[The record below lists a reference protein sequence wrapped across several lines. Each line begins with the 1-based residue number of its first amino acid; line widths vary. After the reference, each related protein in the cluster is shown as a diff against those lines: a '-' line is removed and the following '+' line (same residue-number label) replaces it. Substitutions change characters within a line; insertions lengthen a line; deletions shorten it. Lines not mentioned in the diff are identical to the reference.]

1 MKLKKRRVVELLEQ
15 LEQIQVAAIESEKK
29 YEKKISKINQQNQKS
44 ALNLIHYLALRNQD
58 IRELQDT
65 LGQLG
70 ISRLGRAESHVM
82 ASIVAV
88 TNLLKKILKKKQVK
102 DEKPPVS
109 FKKGRKI
116 LKANTSSLLGKKLK
130 GSKVRIMVTL
140 PAEAADDYKYI
151 KKLVTSG
158 MNSARIN
165 CAHDDTEVW
174 KRMIDKL
181 RKAKTQTGR
190 NVRICMDLGGP
201 KLRTGSMR
209 PGPKVVHLQPERDL
223 IGKVTSPS
231 EVWLALQGTEP
242 EDEKDLIIPV
252 SKEWLK
258 NLNKDSVITFTDSRN
273 KNCKLK
279 IDIKRGTGWMAKC
292 YDSAYVTTGTVLT
305 IKNDNEVEERITEV
319 GEMLP
324 LEEKIILKVRDKLI
338 LHKESVPGDP
348 AEYDNEGNLI
358 IPAHISCTLPEVFN
372 DVKVGEPMIL
382 DDGKIEGEIKF
393 VDSERIEVE
402 ITYAKEEGAK
412 LKADKGINLPES
424 KLSISGLTE
433 KDKED
438 LKFVAQHADVVNVS
452 FVNNAQDVFELLNEL
467 KKLTAEHLGII
478 LKIETQSGFKN
489 LPAILLAAMRHHPL
503 GVMIARGDLAIECG
517 WKELA
522 QIQEEILW
530 LCEAAH
536 IPIVWATQVLETMA
550 KKGRPS
556 RAEITDAASAEQ
568 AECVMLNKGPH
579 IFEVIKIL
587 DEILISMQD
596 YHEKKAPMLPPL
608 KMLKPDIP
616 KDEDEKKTNI
626 VS

>member
-1 MKLKKRRVVELLEQ
+1 MKLKKKRVAELLEQ
-15 LEQIQVAAIESEKK
+15 LELIESEAKDLEKK
-29 YEKKISKINQQNQKS
+29 YQKRLKKVHPANQKS
-44 ALNLIHYLALRNQD
+44 ALNLIHYLALRNTD

-82 ASIVAV
+82 ASIAAV
-88 TNLLKKILKKKQVK
+88 KNLLIKVLKKEQLE
-102 DEKPPVS
+102 EKKPVVS

-116 LKANTSSLLGKKLK
+116 LRSNTSALLGKKLK

-140 PAEAADDYKYI
+140 PTEAADDYKYI
-151 KKLVTSG
+151 KKLVSSG

-174 KRMIDKL
+174 KRMIEKL
-181 RKAKTQTGR
+181 HKAKTQTGR
-190 NVRICMDLGGP
+190 NVKVCMDLGGP
-201 KLRTGSMR
+201 KLRTGTMR

-231 EVWLALQGTEP
+231 EVWLAPPGTEP
-242 EDEKDLIIPV
+242 EDEDDMIIPV
-252 SKEWLK
+252 SSDWLNSLEK
-258 NLNKDSVITFTDSRN
+258 NSIITFTDSRN
-273 KNCKLK
+273 KKCKLK
-279 IDIKRGTGWMAKC
+279 VDKHRKPGWMAKC

-305 IKNDNEVEERITEV
+305 IKNENEAEELTTEV

-324 LEEKIILKVRDKLI
+324 LEEKIILKVGDKLI
-338 LHKESVPGDP
+338 LHKDPIPGDP
-348 AEYDNEGNLI
+348 AEYDDEGNLV
-358 IPAHISCTLPEVFN
+358 IPAHISCTLPEVFS
-372 DVKVGEPMIL
+372 DVKVGEPIIL
-382 DDGKIEGEIKF
+382 DDGKIEGQIKS
-393 VDSERIEVE
+393 VDSERIEVN

-412 LKADKGINLPES
+412 LRADKGINLPES
-424 KLSISGLTE
+424 QLSISGLTP

-438 LKFVAQHADVVNVS
+438 LKFVAQYADVVNVS
-452 FVNNAQDVFELLNEL
+452 FVNNAQDVFELLAEL
-467 KKLTAEHLGII
+467 KELNAQHLGII

-489 LPAILLAAMRHHPL
+489 LPAILLTAMRHHPI

-522 QIQEEILW
+522 QTQEEILW

-587 DEILISMQD
+587 DEILSSMQD

-608 KMLKPDIP
+608 KMLKPDFP
-616 KDEDEKKTNI
+616 KEEEAEEKK

>member
-1 MKLKKRRVVELLEQ
+1 
-15 LEQIQVAAIESEKK
+15 
-29 YEKKISKINQQNQKS
+29 
-44 ALNLIHYLALRNQD
+44 
-58 IRELQDT
+58 
-65 LGQLG
+65 
-70 ISRLGRAESHVM
+70 M
-82 ASIVAV
+82 ASIAAV
-88 TNLLKKILKKKQVK
+88 KNLLIKILKKEQLE
-102 DEKPPVS
+102 EKKPVVS

-116 LKANTSSLLGKKLK
+116 LRSNTSALLGKKLK

-151 KKLVTSG
+151 KKLVSSG

-165 CAHDDTEVW
+165 CAHDNTEVW
-174 KRMIDKL
+174 KRMIDKIH
-181 RKAKTQTGR
+181 KAKTQTGR
-190 NVRICMDLGGP
+190 NVKVCMDLGGP
-201 KLRTGSMR
+201 KLRTGTMR

-231 EVWLALQGTEP
+231 EVWLAPQGTEP
-242 EDEKDLIIPV
+242 EDEDDMIIPV
-252 SKEWLK
+252 SNDWLK
-258 NLNKDSVITFTDSRN
+258 SLKKDSIITFTDSRN
-273 KNCKLK
+273 KKCKLK
-279 IDIKRGTGWMAKC
+279 IDKQRKPGWMAKC

-305 IKNDNEVEERITEV
+305 IKNENDSEELSAEV

-324 LEEKIILKVRDKLI
+324 LEEKIILKVGDKLI
-338 LHKESVPGDP
+338 LHKDTIPGDP
-348 AEYDNEGNLI
+348 AEYDDEGNLV
-358 IPAHISCTLPEVFN
+358 IPAHISCTLPEVFS
-372 DVKVGEPMIL
+372 DVKVGEPIIL
-382 DDGKIEGEIKF
+382 DDGKIEGRIKS

-402 ITYAKEEGAK
+402 VTYAKEEGAK

-424 KLSISGLTE
+424 KLSISGLTV

-438 LKFVAQHADVVNVS
+438 LKFVAQYADVVNVS
-452 FVNNAQDVFELLNEL
+452 FVNNAQDVFELLAEL
-467 KKLTAEHLGII
+467 KELNAEHLGII

-489 LPAILLAAMRHHPL
+489 LPAILLTAMRHHPL

-587 DEILISMQD
+587 DEILSSMQD

-608 KMLKPDIP
+608 KMLKPDFP
-616 KDEDEKKTNI
+616 KEEEEKK

>member
-1 MKLKKRRVVELLEQ
+1 MKLKKRRVIELLEQ
-15 LEQIQVAAIESEKK
+15 LEQIEDEAKILEKK
-29 YEKKISKINQQNQKS
+29 YEKRLKKIHPANQKS

-70 ISRLGRAESHVM
+70 ISRLGRAESHVI
-82 ASIVAV
+82 ASIAAV
-88 TNLLKKILKKKQVK
+88 KNLLNKILKNEPEEV
-102 DEKPPVS
+102 EKPAIS
-109 FKKGRKI
+109 FKKGKKI
-116 LKANTSSLLGKKLK
+116 IRANTASLLGKKLK

-140 PAEAADDYKYI
+140 PTDAAEDYKFI

-158 MNSARIN
+158 MNSARVN

-174 KRMIDKL
+174 KRMIDKIH
-181 RKAKTQTGR
+181 KAKTQTGR
-190 NVRICMDLGGP
+190 NVKVCMDLGGP

-231 EVWLALQGTEP
+231 EVWLAPQGTEP
-242 EDEKDLIIPV
+242 EDENDMIIPV
-252 SKEWLK
+252 SSDWLK
-258 NLNKDSVITFTDSRN
+258 LLKKNSIITFTDSRN

-279 IDIKRGTGWMAKC
+279 VVKKRSPGWMAKC
-292 YDSAYVTTGTVLT
+292 YDSAYVTTGTVLS
-305 IKNDNEVEERITEV
+305 IKSENEVEDNTTEV

-324 LEEKIILKVRDKLI
+324 LEEKIILKVGDKLI
-338 LHKESVPGDP
+338 LHKENIPGDP
-348 AEYDNEGNLI
+348 AEYDDEGNLV

-372 DVKVGEPMIL
+372 DVKIGEPIIL
-382 DDGKIEGEIKF
+382 DDGKIEGEIKS
-393 VDSERIEVE
+393 VDSERIEVS

-438 LKFVAQHADVVNVS
+438 LKFVAQFADVVNVS
-452 FVNNAQDVFELLNEL
+452 FVNNSQDVFELFAEL
-467 KKLTAEHLGII
+467 KKLNAEHLGII

-489 LPAILLAAMRHHPL
+489 LPAILLAAMRHHPI

-522 QIQEEILW
+522 QTQEEILW
-530 LCEAAH
+530 ICEAAH
-536 IPIVWATQVLETMA
+536 IPIVWATQVLETMT

-587 DEILISMQD
+587 DEILCSMQD

-616 KDEDEKKTNI
+616 KDEEEKNE
-626 VS
+626 

>member
-1 MKLKKRRVVELLEQ
+1 MKLKKKRVAELLEQ
-15 LEQIQVAAIESEKK
+15 LEQIESEAKDLEKK
-29 YEKKISKINQQNQKS
+29 YQKRLKKVHPANQKS
-44 ALNLIHYLALRNQD
+44 ALNLIHYLALRNTD

-65 LGQLG
+65 LGQFG

-82 ASIVAV
+82 ASIAAV
-88 TNLLKKILKKKQVK
+88 KNLLIKMLKKEKPEE
-102 DEKPPVS
+102 EKPPVS

-116 LKANTSSLLGKKLK
+116 LRANTTALLGKKLK
-130 GSKVRIMVTL
+130 GSRVRIMVTL
-140 PAEAADDYKYI
+140 PTETANDYKYI
-151 KKLVTSG
+151 KRLVVSG

-165 CAHDDTEVW
+165 CAHDDTELW
-174 KRMIDKL
+174 KRMIDQIE
-181 RKAKTQTGR
+181 KAKTQTGR
-190 NVRICMDLGGP
+190 NVKVCMDLGGP
-201 KLRTGSMR
+201 KLRTGTMR
-209 PGPKVVHLQPERDL
+209 PGPKVLHLQPERDL

-231 EVWLALQGTEP
+231 EVWLAPQGTEP
-242 EDEKDLIIPV
+242 EVEEDKIIPV
-252 SKEWLK
+252 SSDWL
-258 NLNKDSVITFTDSRN
+258 NSLEKDSIIAFTDSRD
-273 KNCKLK
+273 KKCKLK
-279 IDIKRGTGWMAKC
+279 VAKQRKPGWMAKC

-305 IKNDNEVEERITEV
+305 IKNENEVDELTTGV
-319 GEMLP
+319 DEMLP
-324 LEEKIILKVRDKLI
+324 LEEKIILKVGDKLI
-338 LHKESVPGDP
+338 LHKENIPGDP
-348 AEYDNEGNLI
+348 AEYDDEGNLV

-372 DVKVGEPMIL
+372 DVNVGEPVIL
-382 DDGKIEGEIKF
+382 DDGKIEGQIRS
-393 VDSERIEVE
+393 VDSERIEVK
-402 ITYAKEEGAK
+402 ITHAKEEGAR
-412 LKADKGINLPES
+412 LRADKGINLPES
-424 KLSISGLTE
+424 KLSISGLTV

-438 LKFVAQHADVVNVS
+438 LKFVAHHADVVNVS
-452 FVNNAQDVFELLNEL
+452 FVNNAQDVFELLAEL
-467 KKLTAEHLGII
+467 KELNAENLGII
-478 LKIETQSGFKN
+478 LKIETKSGFQN
-489 LPAILLAAMRHHPL
+489 LPAILLTAMRHHPI

-522 QIQEEILW
+522 QTQEEILW

-587 DEILISMQD
+587 DEILSSMQD

-616 KDEDEKKTNI
+616 QGEEVEEKK

>member
-1 MKLKKRRVVELLEQ
+1 MKLKKKRVTELLEQ
-15 LEQIQVAAIESEKK
+15 LEQIESEAKDLEKK
-29 YEKKISKINQQNQKS
+29 YQKRLKKVHPANQKS
-44 ALNLIHYLALRNQD
+44 ALNLVHYLALRNTD

-82 ASIVAV
+82 ASIAAV
-88 TNLLKKILKKKQVK
+88 KNLLTKILKKEQLEE
-102 DEKPPVS
+102 EKPPVS

-116 LKANTSSLLGKKLK
+116 IRSNTSTLLGKKLK
-130 GSKVRIMVTL
+130 GSKARIMVTL
-140 PAEAADDYKYI
+140 PTEAADDYRYI
-151 KKLVTSG
+151 KKLVSSG

-174 KRMIDKL
+174 KRMIEKL
-181 RKAKTQTGR
+181 HKAKSQTGR
-190 NVRICMDLGGP
+190 NVKVCMDLGGP
-201 KLRTGSMR
+201 KLRTGTMR

-231 EVWLALQGTEP
+231 EVWLAPQGTEP
-242 EDEKDLIIPV
+242 EDEEDMIIPV
-252 SKEWLK
+252 SNDWLK
-258 NLNKDSVITFTDSRN
+258 SLKKDSIITFTDSRN

-279 IDIKRGTGWMAKC
+279 IDKKRDSGWMAKC

-305 IKNDNEVEERITEV
+305 IKNENEGEELTTEV

-324 LEEKIILKVRDKLI
+324 LEEKIILKVGDKLI
-338 LHKESVPGDP
+338 LHKDTIPGDP
-348 AEYDNEGNLI
+348 AEYDDEGNLV
-358 IPAHISCTLPEVFN
+358 IPAHISCTLPEVFS
-372 DVKVGEPMIL
+372 DVNVGEPIIL
-382 DDGKIEGEIKF
+382 DDGKIEGKIKS
-393 VDSERIEVE
+393 VDSERIEVTV
-402 ITYAKEEGAK
+402 TYAKEEGAK

-424 KLSISGLTE
+424 KLSISGLTP

-438 LKFVAQHADVVNVS
+438 LKFVAQYADVVNVS
-452 FVNNAQDVFELLNEL
+452 FVNNTQDVFELLAEL
-467 KKLTAEHLGII
+467 KELNAQHLGII

-489 LPAILLAAMRHHPL
+489 LPAILLTAMRHYPL

-522 QIQEEILW
+522 QTQEEILW

-587 DEILISMQD
+587 DEI
-596 YHEKKAPMLPPL
+596 
-608 KMLKPDIP
+608 
-616 KDEDEKKTNI
+616 
-626 VS
+626 

>member
-1 MKLKKRRVVELLEQ
+1 MKLKKKRVTELLEQ
-15 LEQIQVAAIESEKK
+15 LEQIESEAKDLEKK
-29 YEKKISKINQQNQKS
+29 YEKRLKKVHPANHKS
-44 ALNLIHYLALRNQD
+44 ALNLIHYLALRNTD
-58 IRELQDT
+58 IRELQNT

-70 ISRLGRAESHVM
+70 ISRLGRAESHVI
-82 ASIVAV
+82 ASIAAV
-88 TNLLKKILKKKQVK
+88 KNLLIKILKKEQLEE
-102 DEKPPVS
+102 DKPLVS
-109 FKKGRKI
+109 FKKGKKI
-116 LKANTSSLLGKKLK
+116 IRTNTSALLGKKLK

-140 PAEAADDYKYI
+140 PTEAADDYKYI
-151 KKLVTSG
+151 KKLVSSG
-158 MNSARIN
+158 MNSARVN
-165 CAHDDTEVW
+165 CAHDNTEVW
-174 KRMIDKL
+174 KRMIDKIH
-181 RKAKTQTGR
+181 KAKSQTGR
-190 NVRICMDLGGP
+190 NVKVCMDLGGP
-201 KLRTGSMR
+201 KLRTGTMR

-231 EVWLALQGTEP
+231 EVWLAPPGTEP
-242 EDEKDLIIPV
+242 QDDEDMIIPV
-252 SKEWLK
+252 SNDWLK
-258 NLNKDSVITFTDSRN
+258 SLKKESIITFTDSRN
-273 KNCKLK
+273 KKCKLK
-279 IDIKRGTGWMAKC
+279 IDKERKPGWMAKC

-305 IKNDNEVEERITEV
+305 IKNENDSDELTTEV

-324 LEEKIILKVRDKLI
+324 LEEKIILKVGDKLI
-338 LHKESVPGDP
+338 LHKENIPGDP
-348 AEYDNEGNLI
+348 AEYDDEGNLV
-358 IPAHISCTLPEVFN
+358 IPAHISCTLPEVFS
-372 DVKVGEPMIL
+372 DVKVGEPIIL
-382 DDGKIEGEIKF
+382 DDGKIEGQIKS
-393 VDSERIEVE
+393 VDSERIEVTV
-402 ITYAKEEGAK
+402 TYAKEEGAK

-424 KLSISGLTE
+424 KLSISGLTL

-438 LKFVAQHADVVNVS
+438 LKFVAQYADVVNVS
-452 FVNNAQDVFELLNEL
+452 FVNNAQDVFELLAEL
-467 KKLTAEHLGII
+467 KELNGENLGII

-489 LPAILLAAMRHHPL
+489 LPAILLTAMRHYPI

-522 QIQEEILW
+522 QTQEEILW

-587 DEILISMQD
+587 DEILRSMQD

-608 KMLKPDIP
+608 KMLKPDMQR
-616 KDEDEKKTNI
+616 EEEEEKK

>member
-1 MKLKKRRVVELLEQ
+1 VVELLEQ
-15 LEQIQVAAIESEKK
+15 LEQIEDEAKALEKK
-29 YEKKISKINQQNQKS
+29 YEKRLKKIHLENHKS

-82 ASIVAV
+82 ASIAAV
-88 TNLLKKILKKKQVK
+88 KNLLNKILKNENIEV
-102 DEKPPVS
+102 EKPPVS

-116 LKANTSSLLGKKLK
+116 LRTNTSSLLGKKLK
-130 GSKVRIMVTL
+130 GSKIRIMVTL
-140 PAEAADDYKYI
+140 PTDAADDYKFI

-158 MNSARIN
+158 MNSARVN

-174 KRMIDKL
+174 KRMIDKIH
-181 RKAKTQTGR
+181 KAKTQTGR
-190 NVRICMDLGGP
+190 NVKVCMDLGGP

-231 EVWLALQGTEP
+231 EVWLAPQGTEP
-242 EDEKDLIIPV
+242 EDDDDMIIPV
-252 SKEWLK
+252 SKDWIKLLK
-258 NLNKDSVITFTDSRN
+258 KDSIITFTDSRN
-273 KNCKLK
+273 KKCKLK
-279 IDIKRGTGWMAKC
+279 IDKKRGTGWVAKC

-305 IKNDNEVEERITEV
+305 IKSENEGGEEKTTEV

-324 LEEKIILKVRDKLI
+324 LEEKIILKVGDKLI
-338 LHKESVPGDP
+338 LHKNNTPGDP
-348 AEYDNEGNLI
+348 AEYDDEGNI
-358 IPAHISCTLPEVFN
+358 VTPAHISCTLPEVFN
-372 DVKVGEPMIL
+372 DVKIGEPIIL
-382 DDGKIEGEIKF
+382 DDGKIEGEIKS
-393 VDSERIEVE
+393 VNSEKVEV
-402 ITYAKEEGAK
+402 IVTYAKEEGAK

-424 KLSISGLTE
+424 KLSISGLTA

-438 LKFVAQHADVVNVS
+438 LKFVVKYADVVNVS
-452 FVNNAQDVFELLNEL
+452 FVNNTQDVFELLAEL
-467 KKLTAEHLGII
+467 KNLNAEHLGII

-489 LPAILLAAMRHHPL
+489 LPAILLTAMRHHPI

-522 QIQEEILW
+522 QTQEEILW

-587 DEILISMQD
+587 DEILSSMQD
-596 YHEKKAPMLPPL
+596 YHEKKAPMLPRL
-608 KMLKPDIP
+608 KMLKPDIS
-616 KDEDEKKTNI
+616 KDGEEEKILK
-626 VS
+626 

>member
-1 MKLKKRRVVELLEQ
+1 MKLKKKRIIELLER
-15 LEQIQVAAIESEKK
+15 LEQIENEARELEKK
-29 YEKKISKINQQNQKS
+29 YEHRLKKIHPANQKS

-58 IRELQDT
+58 IRDLQNT

-70 ISRLGRAESHVM
+70 ISRLGRAESHVL
-82 ASIVAV
+82 ASIKAV
-88 TNLLKKILKKKQVK
+88 KNLLQKFLKKKQMEAV
-102 DEKPPVS
+102 KPPVS
-109 FKKGRKI
+109 FKKGKKI
-116 LKANTSSLLGKKLK
+116 IKINTSALLGKKLK

-140 PAEAADDYKYI
+140 PTEAADDYKFI

-165 CAHDDTEVW
+165 CAHDDSEVW
-174 KRMIDKL
+174 KRMIDKIH
-181 RKAKTQTGR
+181 KARSQTGR
-190 NVRICMDLGGP
+190 NVKICMDLGGP
-201 KLRTGSMR
+201 KLRTGAMR
-209 PGPKVVHLQPERDL
+209 PGPKVIHLQPERDL

-231 EVWLALQGTEP
+231 EVWLAPEGTEIEN
-242 EDEKDLIIPV
+242 EDDMIIPV
-252 SKEWLK
+252 SKSWLK
-258 NLNKDSVITFTDSRN
+258 ILAKNAIIDFTDSRN
-273 KNCKLK
+273 KKCKLK
-279 IDIKRGTGWMAKC
+279 IYKKRKSGWMAKC

-305 IKNDNEVEERITEV
+305 LRSENYSEEKTTKV

-324 LEEKIILKVRDKLI
+324 LEEKIILKIGDKLI
-338 LHKESVPGDP
+338 LHKDSIPGDP
-348 AEYDNEGNLI
+348 AEFDNEGNLI
-358 IPAHISCTLPEVFN
+358 IPAHISCTLPEVFS
-372 DVKVGEPMIL
+372 DVNAGELIIL
-382 DDGKIEGEIKF
+382 DDGKIEGRITAVE
-393 VDSERIEVE
+393 SERIEVE
-402 ITYAKEEGAK
+402 ITYAKAEGSK
-412 LKADKGINLPES
+412 LKSDKGINLPES

-438 LKFVAQHADVVNVS
+438 LKFVALFADVLNVS
-452 FVNNAQDVFELLNEL
+452 FVNNAQDVFILLDVL
-467 KKLTAEHLGII
+467 KKLNAENLAII

-489 LPAILLAAMRHHPL
+489 LPAILLAAMRHHPV

-587 DEILISMQD
+587 DEILSSMQD

-608 KMLKPDIP
+608 KMLKPDIQR
-616 KDEDEKKTNI
+616 EDAKE
-626 VS
+626 SS

>member
-1 MKLKKRRVVELLEQ
+1 MKLKKKRVIELLDQ
-15 LEQIQVAAIESEKK
+15 LDQIENEAKALEKK
-29 YEKKISKINQQNQKS
+29 YEKQLRKIHEANQKS

-82 ASIVAV
+82 ASIAAV
-88 TNLLKKILKKKQVK
+88 KNLLNKILKKDQAEM
-102 DEKPPVS
+102 EKPAVS
-109 FKKGRKI
+109 FKKGRK
-116 LKANTSSLLGKKLK
+116 LLRSNTTSLLGKKLK

-140 PAEAADDYKYI
+140 PTDAATDYKFI

-158 MNSARIN
+158 MNSARVN

-174 KRMIDKL
+174 MQMIDKIN
-181 RKAKTQTGR
+181 KAKKQTGR
-190 NVRICMDLGGP
+190 NVKVCMDLGGP

-231 EVWLALQGTEP
+231 EVWLAPEGTEP
-242 EDEKDLIIPV
+242 EDEEDMIIPV
-252 SKEWLK
+252 SGDWLK
-258 NLNKDSVITFTDSRN
+258 NLKKNSLIVFADSRN

-279 IDIKRGTGWMAKC
+279 IDRKQKPGWIAKC
-292 YDSAYVTTGTVLT
+292 YESAYVTTGTELRFKSDDDDDEKT
-305 IKNDNEVEERITEV
+305 TEV
-319 GEMLP
+319 AEMLP
-324 LEEKIILKVRDKLI
+324 LEEKIILKVGDKLI
-338 LHKESVPGDP
+338 LHKDPVQGDP
-348 AEYDNEGNLI
+348 AEYDDEGNLV

-372 DVKVGEPMIL
+372 DVKVGEPIIL
-382 DDGKIEGEIKF
+382 DDGKIEGEIQS
-393 VDSERIEVE
+393 VDSERIEVR

-438 LKFVAQHADVVNVS
+438 LKFVAQFADVVNVS
-452 FVNNAQDVFELLNEL
+452 FVNNAQDVFDLLAEL
-467 KKLTAEHLGII
+467 KKINAEHLGII
-478 LKIETQSGFKN
+478 LKIETQSGVKN
-489 LPAILLAAMRHHPL
+489 LPAILLAAMRHHPI

-522 QIQEEILW
+522 QTQEEILW

-587 DEILISMQD
+587 DEILSSMQD

-608 KMLKPDIP
+608 KMLKPDVP
-616 KDEDEKKTNI
+616 KDEEEVTAIK

>member
-1 MKLKKRRVVELLEQ
+1 MKLKKKRVTEILEQ
-15 LEQIQVAAIESEKK
+15 LEQIESEAKDLEKK
-29 YEKKISKINQQNQKS
+29 YQKRLKKVHPANQKS
-44 ALNLIHYLALRNQD
+44 ALNLIHYLALRNTD
-58 IRELQDT
+58 IRELQNT

-82 ASIVAV
+82 ASIAAV
-88 TNLLKKILKKKQVK
+88 KNLLIKILKKEQVEE
-102 DEKPPVS
+102 EKPPVS

-116 LKANTSSLLGKKLK
+116 IRSNTSALLGKKLK
-130 GSKVRIMVTL
+130 GSKVRIMVTQ
-140 PAEAADDYKYI
+140 PTEAADDYRYV
-151 KKLVTSG
+151 KKLVSSG

-174 KRMIDKL
+174 KRMIEKL

-190 NVRICMDLGGP
+190 NVKVCMDLGGP
-201 KLRTGSMR
+201 KLRTGTMR

-231 EVWLALQGTEP
+231 EVWLAPQGTEP
-242 EDEKDLIIPV
+242 EDEDDMIIPV
-252 SKEWLK
+252 SGDWLK
-258 NLNKDSVITFTDSRN
+258 FLEKNSIITFTDSRN
-273 KNCKLK
+273 KKCKLK
-279 IDIKRGTGWMAKC
+279 IEKLRKPGWMAKC

-305 IKNDNEVEERITEV
+305 IKNENDAEELTTEV

-324 LEEKIILKVRDKLI
+324 LEEKIILKIGDKLI
-338 LHKESVPGDP
+338 LHKDPIPGDP
-348 AEYDNEGNLI
+348 AEYDDEGNLV

-372 DVKVGEPMIL
+372 DVKVGEPIIL
-382 DDGKIEGEIKF
+382 DDGKIEGQIKS
-393 VDSERIEVE
+393 VDSEKIEVTV
-402 ITYAKEEGAK
+402 TYAKEEGAK

-424 KLSISGLTE
+424 KLSFSGLTA

-452 FVNNAQDVFELLNEL
+452 FVNNAQDVFELLKEL
-467 KKLTAEHLGII
+467 KELNAEHLGII

-489 LPAILLAAMRHHPL
+489 LPAILLTAMRHHPI

-522 QIQEEILW
+522 QTQEEILW

-587 DEILISMQD
+587 DEILSSMQD

-616 KDEDEKKTNI
+616 KEEETEEKK

>member
-1 MKLKKRRVVELLEQ
+1 MKLKKKRVVEILEQ
-15 LEQIQVAAIESEKK
+15 LEQIENEARALEKK
-29 YEKKISKINQQNQKS
+29 YEKRLKKIHPENHKS
-44 ALNLIHYLALRNQD
+44 ALNLIHYLALRNTD

-82 ASIVAV
+82 ASISAV
-88 TNLLKKILKKKQVK
+88 KNLLNKILKNENIEV
-102 DEKPPVS
+102 EKPPVS

-116 LKANTSSLLGKKLK
+116 LRTNTSALLGKKLK

-140 PAEAADDYKYI
+140 PTDAAEDYKFI

-158 MNSARIN
+158 MNSARVN

-174 KRMIDKL
+174 KRMIDKIH
-181 RKAKTQTGR
+181 KAKTQTGR
-190 NVRICMDLGGP
+190 NVKVCMDLGGP

-231 EVWLALQGTEP
+231 EVWLAPAGTEP
-242 EDEKDLIIPV
+242 EDENDMIIPV

-258 NLNKDSVITFTDSRN
+258 FLKKDSIITFTDSRN
-273 KNCKLK
+273 KKCKLK
-279 IDIKRGTGWMAKC
+279 VYKKRGIGWMAKC
-292 YDSAYVTTGTVLT
+292 YDSAYVTTGTVLKT
-305 IKNDNEVEERITEV
+305 KSENEGGEKTTEI

-324 LEEKIILKVRDKLI
+324 LEEKIILKVGDKLI
-338 LHKESVPGDP
+338 LHKDAIEGDP
-348 AEYDNEGNLI
+348 AEYDDEGNLLT
-358 IPAHISCTLPEVFN
+358 PAHISCTLPEVFK
-372 DVKVGEPMIL
+372 DVKVGEPIIL
-382 DDGKIEGEIKF
+382 DDGKIEGEIKS
-393 VDSERIEVE
+393 VNSDKIEVTV
-402 ITYAKEEGAK
+402 TYAKEEGAK

-424 KLSISGLTE
+424 KLSISGLTV

-452 FVNNAQDVFELLNEL
+452 FVNNAQDVFELLAEL
-467 KKLTAEHLGII
+467 KNLNAEHLGII
-478 LKIETQSGFKN
+478 LKIETQSGVKN
-489 LPAILLAAMRHHPL
+489 LPAILLAAMRYHPI

-522 QIQEEILW
+522 QTQEEILW

-616 KDEDEKKTNI
+616 KDEEEIKTNK
-626 VS
+626 VP

>member
-1 MKLKKRRVVELLEQ
+1 MKLKKRRVTEILEQ
-15 LEQIQVAAIESEKK
+15 LEEIENEAKALEEK
-29 YEKKISKINQQNQKS
+29 YEKRLKKIHPANQKS
-44 ALNLIHYLALRNQD
+44 ASNLIHYLALRNQD
-58 IRELQDT
+58 IRDLQNT

-82 ASIVAV
+82 ASIAAV
-88 TNLLKKILKKKQVK
+88 KNLLNKILKNEKIEKA
-102 DEKPPVS
+102 KPPVS

-116 LKANTSSLLGKKLK
+116 LRANTSALFGKKLK

-140 PAEAADDYKYI
+140 PSDAADDYKFI

-158 MNSARIN
+158 MNSARVN

-174 KRMIDKL
+174 KRMIDKIN
-181 RKAKTQTGR
+181 KVKTQTGR
-190 NVRICMDLGGP
+190 NVKICMDLGGP

-231 EVWLALQGTEP
+231 EVWLAPQGTETEN
-242 EDEKDLIIPV
+242 EDMIIPV
-252 SKEWLK
+252 SGDWIKLLK
-258 NLNKDSVITFTDSRN
+258 KDSIITFTDSRN
-273 KNCKLK
+273 KHCKLK
-279 IDIKRGTGWMAKC
+279 VGKRRNPGWMAKC
-292 YDSAYVTTGTVLT
+292 YDSAYVTTGTTLT
-305 IKNDNEVEERITEV
+305 IKNENNSEEFSTEV

-324 LEEKIILKVRDKLI
+324 LEEKIILKVGDKLI
-338 LHKESVPGDP
+338 IHKENIPGDP
-348 AEYDNEGNLI
+348 AEYDSEGNLI
-358 IPAHISCTLPEVFN
+358 IPAHISCTLPEVFG
-372 DVKVGEPMIL
+372 DVRVGEPIIL
-382 DDGKIEGEIKF
+382 DDGKIEGVIKT
-393 VDSERIEVE
+393 VSPERIEIEV
-402 ITYAKEEGAK
+402 TYAKDEGAK

-424 KLSISGLTE
+424 KLSISGLTL

-438 LKFVAQHADVVNVS
+438 LEFVARHANVVNVS
-452 FVNNAQDVFELLNEL
+452 FVNNAQDVFELLEEL
-467 KKLTAEHLGII
+467 KKLNAEHLGII

-489 LPAILLAAMRHHPL
+489 LPAILLAAMRHHPI

-522 QIQEEILW
+522 QTQEEILW
-530 LCEAAH
+530 ICEAAH

-587 DEILISMQD
+587 DEILSSMQD

-608 KMLKPDIP
+608 KMLKPELP
-616 KDEDEKKTNI
+616 KEEEKKAF
-626 VS
+626 

>member
-1 MKLKKRRVVELLEQ
+1 MKLKKRRITELLEQ
-15 LEQIQVAAIESEKK
+15 LEQIEVEAKALEKK
-29 YEKKISKINQQNQKS
+29 YEKRLKKIHPANQKS

-58 IRELQDT
+58 IRDLQNT

-70 ISRLGRAESHVM
+70 ISRLGRAESHVL
-82 ASIVAV
+82 ASIAAV
-88 TNLLKKILKKKQVK
+88 KNLLNKLLKKKQQK
-102 DEKPPVS
+102 EEKPPVS
-109 FKKGRKI
+109 FKKGKKI
-116 LKANTSSLLGKKLK
+116 IKTNISALLGKKLK

-140 PAEAADDYKYI
+140 PTDAADDYKFI

-158 MNSARIN
+158 MNSARVN

-174 KRMIDKL
+174 KRMIDKIH
-181 RKAKTQTGR
+181 KAKTQTGR
-190 NVRICMDLGGP
+190 NVKVCMDLGGP

-231 EVWLALQGTEP
+231 EVWLAPQGTEL
-242 EDEKDLIIPV
+242 ENDDYMIIPV
-252 SKEWLK
+252 SNDWLK
-258 NLNKDSVITFTDSRN
+258 SMKMDSIITFTDSRN

-279 IDIKRGTGWMAKC
+279 IDKKRGTGWKAKC

-305 IKNDNEVEERITEV
+305 IKNENNSEELSTEV
-319 GEMLP
+319 GELLP
-324 LEEKIILKVRDKLI
+324 LEEKIILKVGDKLI
-338 LHKESVPGDP
+338 LHKDPILGDP
-348 AEYDNEGNLI
+348 AEYDTEGNLI
-358 IPAHISCTLPEVFN
+358 IPAHISCTLPKVFS
-372 DVKVGEPMIL
+372 DVKIGEPIIL
-382 DDGKIEGEIKF
+382 DDGKIEGKIKF
-393 VDSERIEVE
+393 IDSEKIEVQ

-438 LKFVAQHADVVNVS
+438 LKFVAQYADVVNVS
-452 FVNNAQDVFELLNEL
+452 FVNNANDVFILLDEL
-467 KKLTAEHLGII
+467 KKLNAEHLGII
-478 LKIETQSGFKN
+478 LKIETQSGFRN

-522 QIQEEILW
+522 QTQEEILW

-587 DEILISMQD
+587 DEILSSMQD

-616 KDEDEKKTNI
+616 KEEEEKE

>member
-1 MKLKKRRVVELLEQ
+1 MKLKNKRVESLLEQ
-15 LEQIQVAAIESEKK
+15 LEQIQADAIESEKK
-29 YEKKISKINQQNQKS
+29 YEKKIRKIHQQNQKS

-82 ASIVAV
+82 ASITAV
-88 TNLLKKILKKKQVK
+88 INLLKKILKKEQVEEK
-102 DEKPPVS
+102 KPPVS

-140 PAEAADDYKYI
+140 PTNAADDYKFI
-151 KKLVTSG
+151 KKLLTSG

-174 KRMIDKL
+174 KRMIDKIN
-181 RKAKTQTGR
+181 KAKKQTGR

-231 EVWLALQGTEP
+231 EVWLTPLGTEP
-242 EDEKDLIIPV
+242 DNDEDMIIPV
-252 SKEWLK
+252 STDWLK
-258 NLNKDSVITFTDSRN
+258 NLDKGATINFTDSRN
-273 KNCKLK
+273 KHCKLK
-279 IDIKRGTGWMAKC
+279 IDKKRGSGWMAKC
-292 YDSAYVTTGTVLT
+292 YDSAYITTGTVLT
-305 IKNDNEVEERITEV
+305 TKSENEVEENSAEV

-324 LEEKIILKVRDKLI
+324 LEEKIILKVGDKLI
-338 LHKESVPGDP
+338 LHKDPIPGDP
-348 AEYDNEGNLI
+348 AEYDDEGRLI
-358 IPAHISCTLPEVFN
+358 IPAHISCTLPEVFS
-372 DVKVGEPMIL
+372 DVKVGEPIIL
-382 DDGKIEGEIKF
+382 DDGKIEGEIKS
-393 VDSERIEVE
+393 VDLERIEVE
-402 ITYAKEEGAK
+402 ITYAKEEGAR

-424 KLSISGLTE
+424 KLSISGLTK

-438 LKFVAQHADVVNVS
+438 LKFVVQFADVVNVS

-467 KKLTAEHLGII
+467 KKLNAENLGII

-489 LPAILLAAMRHHPL
+489 LPAILLAAMRHHPI

-522 QIQEEILW
+522 QTQEEILW

-587 DEILISMQD
+587 DEILSSMQD

-616 KDEDEKKTNI
+616 KDEEEKKQI
-626 VS
+626 

>member
-1 MKLKKRRVVELLEQ
+1 MKLKKKRVTELLEQ
-15 LEQIQVAAIESEKK
+15 LEQIESEAKDLEKK
-29 YEKKISKINQQNQKS
+29 YQKRLKKVHPANQKS
-44 ALNLIHYLALRNQD
+44 ALNLVHYLALRNTD

-82 ASIVAV
+82 ASIAAV
-88 TNLLKKILKKKQVK
+88 KNLLTKILKKEQLEE
-102 DEKPPVS
+102 EKPPVS

-116 LKANTSSLLGKKLK
+116 IRSNTSTLLGKKLK
-130 GSKVRIMVTL
+130 GSKARIMVTL
-140 PAEAADDYKYI
+140 PTEAADDYRYI
-151 KKLVTSG
+151 KKLVSSG

-174 KRMIDKL
+174 KRMIEKL
-181 RKAKTQTGR
+181 HKAKSQTGR
-190 NVRICMDLGGP
+190 NVKVCMDLGGP
-201 KLRTGSMR
+201 KLRTGTMR

-231 EVWLALQGTEP
+231 EVWLAPQGTEP
-242 EDEKDLIIPV
+242 EDEEDMIIPV
-252 SKEWLK
+252 SNDWLK
-258 NLNKDSVITFTDSRN
+258 SLKKDSIITFTDSRN

-279 IDIKRGTGWMAKC
+279 IDKKRDSGWMAKC

-305 IKNDNEVEERITEV
+305 IKNENEGEELTTEV

-324 LEEKIILKVRDKLI
+324 LEEKIILKVGDKLI
-338 LHKESVPGDP
+338 LHKDTIPGDP
-348 AEYDNEGNLI
+348 AEYDDEGNLV
-358 IPAHISCTLPEVFN
+358 IPAHISCTLPEVFS
-372 DVKVGEPMIL
+372 DVNVGEPIIL
-382 DDGKIEGEIKF
+382 DDGKIEGKIKS
-393 VDSERIEVE
+393 VDSERIEVTV
-402 ITYAKEEGAK
+402 TYAKEEGAK

-424 KLSISGLTE
+424 KLSISGLTP

-438 LKFVAQHADVVNVS
+438 LKFVAQYADVVNVS
-452 FVNNAQDVFELLNEL
+452 FVNNTQDVFELLAEL
-467 KKLTAEHLGII
+467 KELNAQHLGII

-489 LPAILLAAMRHHPL
+489 LPAILLTAMRHYPL

-522 QIQEEILW
+522 QTQEEILW

-587 DEILISMQD
+587 DEILSSMQD

-608 KMLKPDIP
+608 KMLKPDIQ
-616 KDEDEKKTNI
+616 KEEEEEKK

>member
-1 MKLKKRRVVELLEQ
+1 
-15 LEQIQVAAIESEKK
+15 
-29 YEKKISKINQQNQKS
+29 
-44 ALNLIHYLALRNQD
+44 
-58 IRELQDT
+58 
-65 LGQLG
+65 
-70 ISRLGRAESHVM
+70 
-82 ASIVAV
+82 
-88 TNLLKKILKKKQVK
+88 
-102 DEKPPVS
+102 
-109 FKKGRKI
+109 
-116 LKANTSSLLGKKLK
+116 
-130 GSKVRIMVTL
+130 
-140 PAEAADDYKYI
+140 
-151 KKLVTSG
+151 
-158 MNSARIN
+158 
-165 CAHDDTEVW
+165 
-174 KRMIDKL
+174 
-181 RKAKTQTGR
+181 
-190 NVRICMDLGGP
+190 MDLGGP
-201 KLRTGSMR
+201 KLRTGTMR
-209 PGPKVVHLQPERDL
+209 PGPKVVHLPPERDL

-231 EVWLALQGTEP
+231 EAWLALQGTEP
-242 EDEKDLIIPV
+242 ENDDDMIIPI
-252 SKEWLK
+252 SKDWLK
-258 NLNKDSVITFTDSRN
+258 FLKKNSIITFADSRN

-279 IDIKRGTGWMAKC
+279 VYKKRGTGWMAKC
-292 YDSAYVTTGTVLT
+292 YDSAYVATGTVLT
-305 IKNDNEVEERITEV
+305 IKSENEVEEKTTEV

-324 LEEKIILKVRDKLI
+324 LEEKIILKVGDKLI
-338 LHKESVPGDP
+338 LHKEIIPGDP
-348 AEYDNEGNLI
+348 AEFDNEGNLI

-372 DVKVGEPMIL
+372 DVKIGEPIIL
-382 DDGKIEGEIKF
+382 DDGKIEGQIKS

-438 LKFVAQHADVVNVS
+438 LKFVAQFADVVNVS
-452 FVNNAQDVFELLNEL
+452 FVNNAQDVFELFAEL
-467 KKLTAEHLGII
+467 KKLNAEHLGII

-489 LPAILLAAMRHHPL
+489 LPAILLAAMRHHPI

-522 QIQEEILW
+522 QTQEEILW

-616 KDEDEKKTNI
+616 KDEEEIKTNK

>member
-1 MKLKKRRVVELLEQ
+1 MKLKKKRIIELLEQ
-15 LEQIQVAAIESEKK
+15 LEQIENEARELEKK
-29 YEKKISKINQQNQKS
+29 YESRLKKIHPANQKS

-58 IRELQDT
+58 IRELQNT

-70 ISRLGRAESHVM
+70 ISRLGRAESHVL
-82 ASIVAV
+82 ASIIAV
-88 TNLLKKILKKKQVK
+88 KNLLQKFLKKKQMEAV
-102 DEKPPVS
+102 KPPVS
-109 FKKGRKI
+109 FKKGKKI
-116 LKANTSSLLGKKLK
+116 IKINTSALLGKKLK

-140 PAEAADDYKYI
+140 PTEAADDYKFI

-174 KRMIDKL
+174 KRMIDKIH
-181 RKAKTQTGR
+181 KARSQTGR
-190 NVRICMDLGGP
+190 NVKVCMDLGGP
-201 KLRTGSMR
+201 KLRTGAMR
-209 PGPKVVHLQPERDL
+209 PGPKVIHLQPERDL

-231 EVWLALQGTEP
+231 EVWLAPEGTEIEN
-242 EDEKDLIIPV
+242 EDDMIIPV
-252 SKEWLK
+252 SKNWLK
-258 NLNKDSVITFTDSRN
+258 ILTKNSIIDFTDSRN
-273 KNCKLK
+273 KKCKLK
-279 IDIKRGTGWMAKC
+279 IYKKRKSGWMAKC

-305 IKNDNEVEERITEV
+305 LRSENYSEERITKV

-324 LEEKIILKVRDKLI
+324 LEEKIILKIGDKLI
-338 LHKESVPGDP
+338 LHKDSIPGDP
-348 AEYDNEGNLI
+348 AEFDNEGNLI
-358 IPAHISCTLPEVFN
+358 IPAHISCTLPEVFS
-372 DVKVGEPMIL
+372 DVKAGELIIL
-382 DDGKIEGEIKF
+382 DDGKIEGRITAVE
-393 VDSERIEVE
+393 SERIEVE
-402 ITYAKEEGAK
+402 ITYAKAEGSK
-412 LKADKGINLPES
+412 LKSDKGINLPES

-438 LKFVAQHADVVNVS
+438 LKFVSQYADVLNVS
-452 FVNNAQDVFELLNEL
+452 FVNNAQDVFILLDVL
-467 KKLTAEHLGII
+467 KKLNAENLAII

-489 LPAILLAAMRHHPL
+489 LPAILLAAMRHHPV

-587 DEILISMQD
+587 DEILSSMQD

-616 KDEDEKKTNI
+616 REDAKE
-626 VS
+626 SS

>member
-1 MKLKKRRVVELLEQ
+1 MKLKKKRVAALLEQ
-15 LEQIQVAAIESEKK
+15 LEQIESEAKELEQK
-29 YEKKISKINQQNQKS
+29 YEKRLKKIHNDNQKS

-58 IRELQDT
+58 IRDLQGT

-82 ASIVAV
+82 ASIAAV
-88 TNLLKKILKKKQVK
+88 KNLLKKILKKKQVK
-102 DEKPPVS
+102 EDKPPVS
-109 FKKGRKI
+109 FKKGRKT
-116 LKANTSSLLGKKLK
+116 LRVNTSSLLGKKLK

-140 PAEAADDYKYI
+140 PTDAADDYKYI

-174 KRMIDKL
+174 KRMIDKIH
-181 RKAKTQTGR
+181 KAKTQTGR
-190 NVRICMDLGGP
+190 NVKVCMDLGGP

-231 EVWLALQGTEP
+231 EVWLAPAGTEP
-242 EDEKDLIIPV
+242 EDEDSMIIPV
-252 SKEWLK
+252 SDDWLK
-258 NLNKDSVITFTDSRN
+258 ILKKESTITFTDSRN

-279 IDIKRGTGWMAKC
+279 IDKKRGTGWIAKC
-292 YDSAYVTTGTVLT
+292 YDSAYITTGTVFT
-305 IKNDNEVEERITEV
+305 IKNENELDEKTTEV

-324 LEEKIILKVRDKLI
+324 LEEKIILKVGDKLI
-338 LHKESVPGDP
+338 LHKDSIPGDP
-348 AEYDNEGNLI
+348 AEYDTEGNLI
-358 IPAHISCTLPEVFN
+358 IPAHISCTLPEIFS
-372 DVKVGEPMIL
+372 DVKVGEPIIM
-382 DDGKIEGEIKF
+382 DDGKIEGMIKS

-402 ITYAKEEGAK
+402 INYAKDEGSK

-438 LKFVAQHADVVNVS
+438 LKFVTQHADVVNVS
-452 FVNNAQDVFELLNEL
+452 FVNNAQDVFELLAEL
-467 KKLTAEHLGII
+467 KKLNAEHLGII

-489 LPAILLAAMRHHPL
+489 LPAILLAAMRHHPI

-522 QIQEEILW
+522 QTQEEILW
-530 LCEAAH
+530 LSEAAH

-587 DEILISMQD
+587 GEILISMQD

-608 KMLKPDIP
+608 KMLKPEIP
-616 KDEDEKKTNI
+616 KDEEEKK

>member
-1 MKLKKRRVVELLEQ
+1 
-15 LEQIQVAAIESEKK
+15 
-29 YEKKISKINQQNQKS
+29 
-44 ALNLIHYLALRNQD
+44 
-58 IRELQDT
+58 
-65 LGQLG
+65 
-70 ISRLGRAESHVM
+70 
-82 ASIVAV
+82 
-88 TNLLKKILKKKQVK
+88 
-102 DEKPPVS
+102 
-109 FKKGRKI
+109 
-116 LKANTSSLLGKKLK
+116 
-130 GSKVRIMVTL
+130 MVTL
-140 PAEAADDYKYI
+140 PTDAADDYKFI

-158 MNSARIN
+158 MNSARVN

-174 KRMIDKL
+174 KRMIDKIH
-181 RKAKTQTGR
+181 KAKTQTGR
-190 NVRICMDLGGP
+190 NVKVCMDLGGP

-231 EVWLALQGTEP
+231 EVWLAPQGTEP
-242 EDEKDLIIPV
+242 EDENDMIIPV
-252 SKEWLK
+252 SNDWIKSLK
-258 NLNKDSVITFTDSRN
+258 KDSIITFTDSRN
-273 KNCKLK
+273 KKCKLK
-279 IDIKRGTGWMAKC
+279 IDKKRGTGWMAKC

-305 IKNDNEVEERITEV
+305 IKTEDGVKENATEV

-324 LEEKIILKVRDKLI
+324 LEEKIILKVGDKLI
-338 LHKESVPGDP
+338 LHKDPAQGDP
-348 AEYDNEGNLI
+348 AEFDDEGNLVT
-358 IPAHISCTLPEVFN
+358 PAHISCTLPEVFN
-372 DVKVGEPMIL
+372 DVKVGEPIIL
-382 DDGKIEGEIKF
+382 DDGKIEGEIKS
-393 VDSERIEVE
+393 VNSERIEVS

-438 LKFVAQHADVVNVS
+438 LKFVAKFADVVNVS
-452 FVNNAQDVFELLNEL
+452 FVNNAQDVFELLAEL
-467 KKLTAEHLGII
+467 NKLNAEHLGII
-478 LKIETQSGFKN
+478 LKIETKSGVKN
-489 LPAILLAAMRHHPL
+489 LPAILLAAMRHHAI

-522 QIQEEILW
+522 QTQEEILW

-587 DEILISMQD
+587 DEILSSMQD

-608 KMLKPDIP
+608 KMLKPDIS
-616 KDEDEKKTNI
+616 KDGEEKK